1 MNEVVLNHWWNIRGI
16 QNLNLMESMAN
27 KFHPDTAEES
37 LAKDI
42 YFWRVEI
49 DHFPIRTAGS
59 DFQVYILSC

>member
-1 MNEVVLNHWWNIRGI
+1 MRGI

-27 KFHPDTAEES
+27 KFYPGTAEES

-49 DHFPIRTAGS
+49 DHFPIRIAGS
-59 DFQVYILSC
+59 DVQVYILSC